1 MFLKVGWSRAKEY
14 MNGMPD
20 TLKGSYYGNPLLD
33 RPNVD
38 PEIRRKHPEYYKGNI
53 WPDEEDDEE
62 VRGFQEAF
70 KRLGTFVIEV
80 GLLLTRACESF
91 VSPQLQIQTNKTDI
105 LEGMLAR
112 SSAHK
117 ARLLHYYP
125 PPPSGDGD
133 ENDEDQDSWCGWH
146 LDHSLITGLVSAM
159 YMFEQGANYKAIPN
173 PHERAGLYIRNRA
186 NNVVK
191 VSIPENALAFQ
202 TGEALEL
209 LTGGKLH
216 ATPHCVRGG
225 GAGQVRLD
233 GALGEVSRE
242 TFAVFMQPDV
252 WEQIGGPEETFG
264 TFTKEVLRRH
274 YRNKKQEEG
283 VDVAYKFDAN
293 DHLPPITELTTSNI
307 TINLDCQDPALSY
320 KHI

>member
-1 MFLKVGWSRAKEY
+1 
-14 MNGMPD
+14 MPD

-133 ENDEDQDSWCGWH
+133 ENDEDQDSC
-146 LDHSLITGLVSAM
+146 AM